1 MMSERLEKIKEIDIT
16 PLCFYLDNMTNF
28 DGKLLK
34 ELWKW
39 LIKRVEALE
48 EENDEL
54 AERVH
59 KLALDWSELVD
70 ERNRYKQALE
80 FYADEDNYCVSLKD
94 DFEPILQDNG
104 KTAQQALRGEEEK

>member
-1 MMSERLEKIKEIDIT
+1 MSERLEEIKEIDIT

-34 ELWKW
+34 EQWKW
-39 LIKRVEALE
+39 LINRVEELE

-59 KLALDWSELVD
+59 KLALGWSELVD
-70 ERNRYKQALE
+70 ERNRYKHALKFGVKYLQNSNIRQIQLVVSALKKALE
-80 FYADEDNYCVSLKD
+80 
-94 DFEPILQDNG
+94 
-104 KTAQQALRGEEEK
+104 EKE